1 MFIVPIDMCLDD
13 EMESDEIKPNKLQFL
28 SPRSRDTEQR
38 RVQAMSR
45 CQNLSMVLDGKH
57 FTTIG

>member
-1 MFIVPIDMCLDD
+1 MCLDD

-45 CQNLSMVLDGKH
+45 CQHLSMVLDGKH